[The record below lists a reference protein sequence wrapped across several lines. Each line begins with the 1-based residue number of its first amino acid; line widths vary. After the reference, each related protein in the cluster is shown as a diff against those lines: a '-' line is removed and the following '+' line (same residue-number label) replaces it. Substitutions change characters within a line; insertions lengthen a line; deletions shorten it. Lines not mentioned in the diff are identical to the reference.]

1 MLDYTTTKIE
11 NFFGSKGKKYSTNL
25 KKKKMQV
32 KTSLGERFKIT
43 CSTLAWQYWLE
54 ILTMTEVAQMIQ
66 RLLKIKQ
73 KKKKTVFH

>member
-11 NFFGSKGKKYSTNL
+11 NFFCLKGKKYSTNL
-25 KKKKMQV
+25 KKNASKNQ
-32 KTSLGERFKIT
+32 SGERFKTT

-66 RLLKIKQ
+66 GLL
-73 KKKKTVFH
+73 KKKTVFH